1 MGLRSSEYDYQVFRI
16 TSQICRQVFPV
27 ELDIDHPVMRAGM
40 DKLVEISAAHQR
52 AKSRG
57 GLLGWASQAVH
68 LVRATW
74 TFGRMFLVPV
84 KSHELPQQ
92 VRVSPV
98 W

>member
-1 MGLRSSEYDYQVFRI
+1 
-16 TSQICRQVFPV
+16 V

-57 GLLGWASQAVH
+57 GLVGLAMQTVQV
-68 LVRATW
+68 VRAAF

-92 VRVSPV
+92 IRMSPV